1 MEETG
6 DGIVFGKPQVGR
18 EIYEAFATAAR
29 TGMLGEVDKG
39 EDEMDVVMAALHLA
53 SEDDAIKTRTHIPLP
68 VDSFSKRLDG
78 LVVECGMRV
87 SPDHSQEEQLSLV
100 LGHLYSTWGMK
111 IATEMYEG
119 SFSPY
124 RVYMQNVLSQKC
136 GTQASAAAV
145 VHSLLRRM
153 HSTGRLSFRAKVAVP
168 LDPTGLPVAAP
179 PGKAPVSPQLA
190 PGTNVRPAVPTASLE
205 GAASTSSNGS
215 SSNSSSEAV
224 RWVSGPQLLVAM
236 LDQLK
241 RFYWSWYWPVES
253 ESGFEECARV
263 LLTDDRAGKVNPAVG
278 VITRTGRPFGDVGL
292 SLLACERLVQVL
304 GKTDPNS
311 WQHAMQMRDYGT
323 LLLHVGQVE
332 EGRKLLSRFM
342 DWLQEGGDKQTGVA
356 NAHGAL
362 VQQLLKR
369 QPVASSINP
378 ADIID
383 ADRDA

>member
-1 MEETG
+1 A
-6 DGIVFGKPQVGR
+6 
-18 EIYEAFATAAR
+18 AFHFEGA
-29 TGMLGEVDKG
+29 GMLAEVEKG

-87 SPDHSQEEQLSLV
+87 LPDHSQEEQLSLV

-145 VHSLLRRM
+145 VHSLLKRL
-153 HSTGRLSFRAKVAVP
+153 HNTGRLNFRAKVAVP
-168 LDPTGLPVAAP
+168 VDPTGLPVAAP
-179 PGKAPVSPQLA
+179 PGKAPVTPQLA
-190 PGTNVRPAVPTASLE
+190 PGTNVRPAVPTASL
-205 GAASTSSNGS
+205 GDTATTSSSGS
-215 SSNSSSEAV
+215 SSSSSSSSSHSSSSEAV
-224 RWVSGPQLLVAM
+224 QWASGPQLLVAM

-304 GKTDPNS
+304 GRTDPYS

-332 EGRKLLSRFM
+332 EGKELLSRYM
-342 DWLQEGGDKQTGVA
+342 DWLQAGGDKQAGVA
-356 NAHGAL
+356 NAHGLL
-362 VQQLLKR
+362 VQQLLER
-369 QPVASSINP
+369 QQPVSS
-378 ADIID
+378 
-383 ADRDA
+383 